1 MMNSKKFLFGIMLLA
16 AVQGAKADSEITFS
30 AAGMGADK
38 VHIVLPQGKVVGEGS
53 SPIRF

>member
-53 SPIRF
+53 SPIR